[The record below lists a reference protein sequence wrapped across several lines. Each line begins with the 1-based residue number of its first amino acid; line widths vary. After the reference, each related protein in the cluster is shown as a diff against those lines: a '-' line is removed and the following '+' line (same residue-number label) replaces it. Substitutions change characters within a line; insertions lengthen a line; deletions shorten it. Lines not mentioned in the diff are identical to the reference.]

1 MGIDYHKFP
10 GQGQRETPVMTFT
23 TFLRLIPSF
32 SKKLR
37 KLFDQEQADL
47 TARVLLGDRELE
59 EALPVQRARVEAQTS
74 PEFREKLQEGV
85 NAETDARQGAAAPK
99 KLTFLEAK
107 DELVEASVSPEIL
120 ASPFGA
126 EIIAT
131 MREQGLLAALKCL
144 REVMTIYLA
153 RETTLSEISCKAS
166 ETAARIARENTKEK
180 DETAARITRE
190 KEETAAKIAREEL
203 ETKARIAKE
212 ELETAAKIAKE
223 EAETTKAALET
234 KARIAKEEAETTK
247 AALETKARI
256 AKEEAET
263 AKAAR
268 ETAARIAKEEAETAA
283 QMKANAARLRLE
295 QSERKQA
302 LATKNRLDN
311 AAVDIE
317 ETKAWKMR
325 EEVLMQKQETEAR
338 IRREDLASQKQRKTT
353 AEAMIP
359 LSLVTATAVAFFR
372 HALHRACP
380 GVDAATPCPEQRI
393 VTAFRYNCGV
403 TDSNDEAGIVCA
415 GCIHNPCWSR
425 RHSVQDKRQRRRTWL
440 YAHGAKVRGPCA
452 LCDGE
457 EEERTLHVADGE
469 WQCCHNVACSRG
481 GSDNPDHRN
490 LHPGHGGC
498 NQQQGDSDI
507 AAFRRNCGLEPTREP
522 PGGGF
527 ARFAQSA
534 FDTLDSQL
542 GSARPKKDVIL
553 RCLQALNLPNR
564 GGIRHYM

>member
-1 MGIDYHKFP
+1 
-10 GQGQRETPVMTFT
+10 
-23 TFLRLIPSF
+23 
-32 SKKLR
+32 
-37 KLFDQEQADL
+37 
-47 TARVLLGDRELE
+47 
-59 EALPVQRARVEAQTS
+59 
-74 PEFREKLQEGV
+74 
-85 NAETDARQGAAAPK
+85 
-99 KLTFLEAK
+99 
-107 DELVEASVSPEIL
+107 
-120 ASPFGA
+120 
-126 EIIAT
+126 
-131 MREQGLLAALKCL
+131 
-144 REVMTIYLA
+144 
-153 RETTLSEISCKAS
+153 
-166 ETAARIARENTKEK
+166 
-180 DETAARITRE
+180 
-190 KEETAAKIAREEL
+190 
-203 ETKARIAKE
+203 
-212 ELETAAKIAKE
+212 
-223 EAETTKAALET
+223 
-234 KARIAKEEAETTK
+234 
-247 AALETKARI
+247 
-256 AKEEAET
+256 
-263 AKAAR
+263 
-268 ETAARIAKEEAETAA
+268 
-283 QMKANAARLRLE
+283 MKANAARLRLE

-490 LHPGHGGC
+490 LNPGHGSC
-498 NQQQGDSDI
+498 NQQQGDSDM

-553 RCLQALNLPNR
+553 RCLRALNLPDR